1 MKPFDTRILP
11 RTGQPVSL
19 LGLGCAPLGN
29 LFHRTSDADALAV
42 VEAAWQ
48 AGVRLFDTA
57 PLYGHG
63 LSEHRLGQAL
73 RERPRSQYAVST
85 KVGRLLKTPSA
96 RLDGTQAHWVDP
108 LPFEPVFDYTAAGV
122 RRSLEDSLQ
131 RLGFA
136 HVDLA
141 LVHDIGQATHGD
153 LHAHYW
159 QQLTRGGG
167 LRELESL
174 RSEGLVR
181 AIGVGVNEWQV
192 IQNVLDHA
200 DLDCA
205 LLAGR
210 YTLLDQSAL
219 HPFLDLALRRGV
231 GIVIGGPFNSGVLV
245 TGAASDAK
253 FDYRAVPPEIVERV
267 ERLQRVCG
275 RFGVPLAA
283 AALQF
288 PLAHPAVVS
297 CIPGVRHA
305 DELRQIVGWLDEH
318 LPAQLWTSLLEEGLL
333 AAGTPVPV
341 AAPVAGASLRHP
353 TRERS

>member
-1 MKPFDTRILP
+1 MKPSDTRLLP
-11 RTGQPVSL
+11 RTGQPLSL

-29 LFHRTSDADALAV
+29 LFNRTSEADASAV
-42 VEAAWQ
+42 VEAAWH

-73 RERPRSQYAVST
+73 RNRPRSQYGVST
-85 KVGRLLKTPSA
+85 KVGRLLKPHAA
-96 RLDGTQAHWVDP
+96 RPAGTQPHWVDP
-108 LPFEPVFDYTAAGV
+108 LPFEPTFDYTAAGV

-131 RLGFA
+131 RLGIA
-136 HVDLA
+136 HIDLA
-141 LVHDIGQATHGD
+141 LVHDIGRATHGD

-159 QQLTRGGG
+159 QQLTSGGG

-174 RSEGLVR
+174 RGEGLVR
-181 AIGVGVNEWQV
+181 AIGLGVNEWQV
-192 IQNVLDHA
+192 IQDVLDHTE
-200 DLDCA
+200 LDCA

-231 GIVIGGPFNSGVLV
+231 GVVIGGPFNSGVLA
-245 TGAASDAK
+245 TGAARDAR
-253 FDYRAVPPEIVERV
+253 FDYSAVPPEILARV
-267 ERLQRVCG
+267 ERLQLVCG

-283 AALQF
+283 AAVQF

-305 DELRQIVGWLDEH
+305 DELRQIVGWLDAQ
-318 LPAQLWTSLLEEGLL
+318 LPPQLWTALLDEGLL
-333 AAGTPVPV
+333 APGTPVPGAAAV
-341 AAPVAGASLRHP
+341 A
-353 TRERS
+353 